1 VVSLAA
7 WSRLLRSFTGRKIL
21 QEIGK
26 APPYEEF
33 VYPIRVSGV
42 NLFLVL
48 LNFTK
53 MKLPGSGA
61 TGPYGKRF
69 PSFPYRAS
77 FGYDGRAADS
87 FVGISF

>member
-7 WSRLLRSFTGRKIL
+7 WSRLLRSFTGRKTL

-53 MKLPGSGA
+53 MKPPGIGA
-61 TGPYGKRF
+61 TGPYEKRL
-69 PSFPYRAS
+69 SSCLQRGT
-77 FGYDGRAADS
+77 FGCDGRSVGS

>member
-33 VYPIRVSGV
+33 VYPIGVSGV

-53 MKLPGSGA
+53 MRLSGIGA
-61 TGPYGKRF
+61 TGPYESGCPRVRSEVLSAAMAA
-69 PSFPYRAS
+69 PSARS
-77 FGYDGRAADS
+77 
-87 FVGISF
+87 